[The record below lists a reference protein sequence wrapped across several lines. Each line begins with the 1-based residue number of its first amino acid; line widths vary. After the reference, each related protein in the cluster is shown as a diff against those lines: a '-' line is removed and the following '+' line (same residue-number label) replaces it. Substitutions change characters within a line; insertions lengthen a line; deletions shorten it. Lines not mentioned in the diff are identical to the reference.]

1 MYLSK
6 SIEDLVNEFS
16 KLPGVGKKTAFR
28 FTLHFLNSS
37 KDENARFSK
46 ALIQLKE
53 NIKFCKVCHAPN
65 DDEVC
70 SICSN
75 PVRSKNTICVI
86 ESYKDLV
93 AIENT
98 NQFFGQYHILGGVIS
113 PMDGIGPDN
122 LNIHSL
128 IDRANSK
135 GTMELS
141 MALNPTIEG
150 DTTIYYLTN
159 LLKDQD
165 VKITTIS
172 RGVSFGGELE
182 YTDDLTLGRSIQAR
196 QPYELLINK

>member
-1 MYLSK
+1 
-6 SIEDLVNEFS
+6 
-16 KLPGVGKKTAFR
+16 
-28 FTLHFLNSS
+28 
-37 KDENARFSK
+37 
-46 ALIQLKE
+46 
-53 NIKFCKVCHAPN
+53 
-65 DDEVC
+65 
-70 SICSN
+70 
-75 PVRSKNTICVI
+75 
-86 ESYKDLV
+86 
-93 AIENT
+93 
-98 NQFFGQYHILGGVIS
+98 
-113 PMDGIGPDN
+113 MDGIGPDN

-135 GTMELS
+135 GTMELI